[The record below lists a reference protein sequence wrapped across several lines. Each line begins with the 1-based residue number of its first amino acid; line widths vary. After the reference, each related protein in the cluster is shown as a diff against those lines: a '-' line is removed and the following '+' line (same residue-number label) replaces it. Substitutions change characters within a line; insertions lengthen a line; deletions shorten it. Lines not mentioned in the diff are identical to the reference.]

1 MAMFFR
7 FFPSVFCL
15 EMKIEMRLKRVAWN
29 DKNMEKRRK
38 NVCAIASDHKCDWS
52 VLGKYKK

>member
-15 EMKIEMRLKRVAWN
+15 EMKIEMRLRRVAWN
-29 DKNMEKRRK
+29 DKNTEKGEKMSVPLLRIT
-38 NVCAIASDHKCDWS
+38 NVI
-52 VLGKYKK
+52 G